1 MYHQLA
7 AAATI
12 VFAGEDEARIIAPDA
27 RDVKEPAAAIASLGP
42 TQVVIKLGVDECFAL
57 INGI

>member
-12 VFAGEDEARIIAPDA
+12 VFAGEDEARIIA